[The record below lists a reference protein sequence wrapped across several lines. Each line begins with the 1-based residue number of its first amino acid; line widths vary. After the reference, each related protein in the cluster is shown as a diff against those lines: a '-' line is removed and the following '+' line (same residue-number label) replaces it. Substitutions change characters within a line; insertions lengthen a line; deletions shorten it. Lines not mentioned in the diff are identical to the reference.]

1 MHLSVTIIIIHIIIL
16 FIFMDNEI
24 FRIFLF
30 LIRSQSFSHLS
41 AMIARRPDLLS
52 VTTPLSF
59 FVVIFVFIDQGLN
72 HSWLACLIKVQPHYC
87 VIHGYTHTSMTL
99 MTDAGRQYDNIN
111 DDKTRTWSFLP
122 PWWRRQQRCEATVG
136 FHCSSLD
143 GRLPPGVWCY
153 HGGDRMENNNNMKH
167 LEEVSVKALTV
178 IVRPLHCPSHLSGQP
193 FKDVFI
199 W

>member
-1 MHLSVTIIIIHIIIL
+1 
-16 FIFMDNEI
+16 
-24 FRIFLF
+24 
-30 LIRSQSFSHLS
+30 
-41 AMIARRPDLLS
+41 
-52 VTTPLSF
+52 
-59 FVVIFVFIDQGLN
+59 
-72 HSWLACLIKVQPHYC
+72 
-87 VIHGYTHTSMTL
+87 MT
-99 MTDAGRQYDNIN
+99 AGRRYDNID

-143 GRLPPGVWCY
+143 GRQPPGVWCY
-153 HGGDRMENNNNMKH
+153 HGGDRMENNNNNMNH

-199 W
+199 WKQLVWLYDSFCFIVSLFFCICQVLPFHFYAYSLYICGSLIPVIQGVPKKMVHSDL